1 MLEVEVTQTYQS
13 RLLFQRVL
21 VDISHDVLTHT
32 GSDFYQRLLERAIS
46 VIPGAEAGSVLMRAE
61 DGHFYFRAVEGFPL
75 ERLRDVN
82 FPEHIVKT
90 WHTTPA
96 PRLLYHRQK
105 HTETAAKLD
114 EGSLAA
120 LRDYGRLN
128 DIEVTLSVPVLLHE
142 RLVAVLNLDSFQVGE
157 VFDRDATSRAEAI
170 AAHVAVA
177 LERARLEQQV
187 NHHSVWQERFRDM
200 LLTAL
205 AETDEIAFLR
215 YVLEQVITMV
225 PGAQA
230 GSVFFKARQ
239 DSYHMVAA
247 VGYKLEKVVSY
258 AFRQQELEA
267 TVDTATFMPSLVH
280 DIHNTLETM
289 TRAQTVSAFH
299 DVGDVERISVTLVM
313 PVAVEGSLAAAM
325 YLDNF
330 DDPHAFDDTLEAAH
344 LLTTQMSVFLQRFKV
359 EKQNRQQVRYQEAL
373 LAVLKQALGTRDDA
387 SFYHYVLKRAV
398 STIPGVQTG
407 SIIAKTSAGRYVF
420 VAAEGYDLEVLQTIS
435 FDLNPEPLLDMS
447 PVQSSYV
454 LNDDLLAERNDLLD
468 DAQKQVLSQAGGL
481 GRIHAV
487 LMLPIFAS
495 ALPSHHPEAIMY
507 LDNLHDE
514 HAFDQDVIDMA
525 EGFASQV
532 SAVLTRLHLQRMHKQ
547 HARQQRL
554 LTDIEALLLRIND
567 IYGFFPALADRL
579 LREET
584 FDIAFIE
591 VFYLVHDTQGGERGQ
606 ADTGQTYVDKR
617 VHKRVHCEVYS
628 RDPAVQRAQRAVLEP
643 IVASL
648 CDVADPIMMLGVS
661 DDVVYSNDLEAHC
674 HWVTHEEAHCHGEA
688 YESWRVA
695 AGLTAAAVQVLPLL
709 RKGQV
714 WGRCN
719 IFFRQAYPQSPI
731 GEGFVRKVVASIA
744 VALDKQAD
752 REALEREVVR
762 MRAVVAA
769 NDALRDAFS
778 QHDVFQ
784 QTVSSAERYI
794 GAQAVWLFYV
804 RHEPQE
810 TSTTLLGLLEQQ
822 GAPALAEYVVARAG
836 QASSWQ
842 ERAHMLAANVFGN
855 AQVCGEHL
863 SDAALLAVP
872 LFAEQQR
879 VSGVLVVVTETV
891 SQSDSAF
898 AEALA
903 QAASSAL
910 MRLALV
916 TARAQEA
923 AAYRA
928 LANFGAT
935 IEAIN
940 DVDTL
945 MQLGIKQLMAQLE
958 LEAAHAYD
966 VHYHSPA
973 SLNLRTAYPPDVA
986 DTAEPSPASTRP
998 HAHAPSQSHH
1008 LTHYPT
1014 NQPTHRPM
1022 LYPAGSW
1029 GQHPYGFSAHFKQA
1043 FSPTA
1048 GVLTEV
1054 LNNKQLCYVEDYQH
1068 YGRAIQPY
1076 IGFGVRTLLVIPV
1089 LQSGQVVK
1097 IIALSSYQQ
1106 VRPLG
1111 EERLAIARSFVRR
1124 LENAIERVDNV
1135 REVESTREATL
1146 RALGLALEYRDFE
1159 TKGHSERVV
1168 DLSLAMADELG
1179 FENHERQALRWGA
1192 YLHDIGKVGVPDSI
1206 LLKPAAL
1213 TEEEFAIIK
1222 KHTVLGYSLCRDI
1235 PFLPTDAIAVV
1246 RSHHER
1252 WDGSGYPDNLPK
1264 ESIPLMARLFS
1275 LVDVYDALTN
1285 PRVYKHAW
1293 DTSQALQ
1300 EIRRLSG
1307 RQFDPELTQ
1316 VFLEM
1321 VAKRRR

>member
-1 MLEVEVTQTYQS
+1 
-13 RLLFQRVL
+13 
-21 VDISHDVLTHT
+21 
-32 GSDFYQRLLERAIS
+32 
-46 VIPGAEAGSVLMRAE
+46 
-61 DGHFYFRAVEGFPL
+61 
-75 ERLRDVN
+75 
-82 FPEHIVKT
+82 
-90 WHTTPA
+90 
-96 PRLLYHRQK
+96 
-105 HTETAAKLD
+105 
-114 EGSLAA
+114 
-120 LRDYGRLN
+120 
-128 DIEVTLSVPVLLHE
+128 
-142 RLVAVLNLDSFQVGE
+142 
-157 VFDRDATSRAEAI
+157 
-170 AAHVAVA
+170 
-177 LERARLEQQV
+177 
-187 NHHSVWQERFRDM
+187 
-200 LLTAL
+200 
-205 AETDEIAFLR
+205 
-215 YVLEQVITMV
+215 
-225 PGAQA
+225 
-230 GSVFFKARQ
+230 
-239 DSYHMVAA
+239 
-247 VGYKLEKVVSY
+247 
-258 AFRQQELEA
+258 
-267 TVDTATFMPSLVH
+267 
-280 DIHNTLETM
+280 
-289 TRAQTVSAFH
+289 
-299 DVGDVERISVTLVM
+299 
-313 PVAVEGSLAAAM
+313 
-325 YLDNF
+325 
-330 DDPHAFDDTLEAAH
+330 
-344 LLTTQMSVFLQRFKV
+344 
-359 EKQNRQQVRYQEAL
+359 
-373 LAVLKQALGTRDDA
+373 
-387 SFYHYVLKRAV
+387 
-398 STIPGVQTG
+398 
-407 SIIAKTSAGRYVF
+407 
-420 VAAEGYDLEVLQTIS
+420 
-435 FDLNPEPLLDMS
+435 
-447 PVQSSYV
+447 
-454 LNDDLLAERNDLLD
+454 
-468 DAQKQVLSQAGGL
+468 
-481 GRIHAV
+481 
-487 LMLPIFAS
+487 
-495 ALPSHHPEAIMY
+495 
-507 LDNLHDE
+507 
-514 HAFDQDVIDMA
+514 
-525 EGFASQV
+525 
-532 SAVLTRLHLQRMHKQ
+532 
-547 HARQQRL
+547 
-554 LTDIEALLLRIND
+554 
-567 IYGFFPALADRL
+567 
-579 LREET
+579 
-584 FDIAFIE
+584 
-591 VFYLVHDTQGGERGQ
+591 
-606 ADTGQTYVDKR
+606 
-617 VHKRVHCEVYS
+617 
-628 RDPAVQRAQRAVLEP
+628 VQRAQRALLEP
-643 IVASL
+643 VTATLHDLPNPFVSL
-648 CDVADPIMMLGVS
+648 GSDDVRV
-661 DDVVYSNDLEAHC
+661 DDVVYINDLAEHSGWGIDDA
-674 HWVTHEEAHCHGEA
+674 W
-688 YESWRVA
+688 YVA
-695 AGLTAAAVQVLPLL
+695 AGVTAAAVQVLPLL

-731 GEGFVRKVVASIA
+731 GEGFVRKVVGSIA

-778 QHDVFQ
+778 QNDVFQ

-822 GAPALAEYVVARAG
+822 GAPVLAEYVVARAG
-836 QASSWQ
+836 HASSLQ

-966 VHYHSPA
+966 VHYHSPVP
-973 SLNLRTAYPPDVA
+973 LNLRTAYPPDVA
-986 DTAEPSPASTRP
+986 DTAEQSPASTRP
-998 HAHAPSQSHH
+998 RAHAPSQSHH

-1014 NQPTHRPM
+1014 NQPTHQPTHRPM
-1022 LYPAGSW
+1022 LHPAGSW

-1054 LNNKQLCYVEDYQH
+1054 LTSKQLCYVEDYQH

-1076 IGFGVRTLLVIPV
+1076 IDFGVRTLLVIPV